1 MPEGLRALGEELS
14 PGPLRRMLVTL
25 SGMLESGV
33 PLEAAIESQGGRF
46 PEHLRSLVRVGAR
59 SGALGQVLGRY
70 IDYHDVGA
78 ELRRKT
84 WLSLAYPI
92 LAIVASLVLFVLVSF
107 LLVNGIAPLFRDF
120 GVDVPLVTR
129 FVLGASHLV
138 VGGWW
143 SPLWIVGVLVAAWVV
158 LFVALPTARR
168 RSLAGLIPVL
178 GKVWRWTS
186 LAEFCHIM
194 GVLLESGIPL
204 GQAVRIS
211 GEGVQNASLMTAS
224 RRVAQDVEAGDTLSG
239 AIARQS
245 IFPAGLSRLL
255 AWPEGQSAL
264 AGTLHTA
271 GDIYE
276 ARARAQASFA
286 SAVYGVASVIVVLL
300 GIGLVVGAIM
310 LPLISMISRL
320 SG

>member
-14 PGPLRRMLVTL
+14 PGPLRRLLFTL

-78 ELRRKT
+78 QLRRKT

-92 LAIVASLVLFVLVSF
+92 LAIVASLVLFVMVSF

-120 GVDVPLVTR
+120 GIEVPLLTR
-129 FVLGASHLV
+129 VVLGASNLV
-138 VGGWW
+138 VGEWW
-143 SPLWIVGVLVAAWVV
+143 SPLGVLFVLVVAWVMI
-158 LFVALPTARR
+158 FVALPTSRR
-168 RSLAGLIPVL
+168 RSLAGRIPVL

-186 LAEFCHIM
+186 LAEFCHLL

-204 GQAVRIS
+204 GEAVRIS
-211 GEGVQNASLMTAS
+211 GEGVQNASLMASS

-245 IFPAGLSRLL
+245 VFPAGLSRLL

-286 SAVYGVASVIVVLL
+286 SAVYGVASVITVLL

-310 LPLISMISRL
+310 IPLISMISRL